1 VRPSLPALGRALVVL
16 LLPASLVVPA
26 AAAAPAAAPLPS
38 VAAPAEKAGSAP
50 ADRAAG
56 RLCANGRPSRI
67 FRDPVDGPRGVEAR
81 GIGVWNKDG
90 DACYWVTAFG
100 RFNAARTQ
108 VIRLFIDASGDNR
121 YEYQAFAYSN
131 KDRDN
136 RKGAYLVRYVEGS
149 DGEVDASYV
158 SCRLFRAFLIGRGEV
173 RLGIPKTCMPGAGQ
187 IRLQAAVFDITRYQR
202 GNRWR
207 GYADVIPNRTFY
219 TPRF

>member
-1 VRPSLPALGRALVVL
+1 VRLSPPALGRALVVL
-16 LLPASLVVPA
+16 LLPASLLVPA
-26 AAAAPAAAPLPS
+26 AAAAPAVAPTPS
-38 VAAPAEKAGSAP
+38 VTAPAEAP
-50 ADRAAG
+50 RTASSDRAAG

-108 VIRLFIDASGDNR
+108 VIRLLIDTRGDRR

-136 RKGAYLVRYVEGS
+136 RRGAFLVQYVEGA
-149 DGEVDASYV
+149 DGKVRASYV
-158 SCRLFRAFLIGRGEV
+158 SCRLFRSFLIGRGEV
-173 RLGIPKTCMPGAGQ
+173 RFGIPKTCMPGAGQ
-187 IRLQAAVFDITRYQR
+187 IRLQAAIFDITRYR
-202 GNRWR
+202 SGNRWF
-207 GYADVIPNRTFY
+207 GYPDVIPNRSYY